1 MSAQEI
7 ASILGN
13 AKKVGGGYLASCP
26 VPSHGQGNGD
36 KNPSLSITMSDD
48 GNPLFK
54 CHGGCDQHTVFST
67 IKEMGLLP
75 ALPDRPDYLD
85 SIKPM
90 KPIPLIST
98 PVLEHE
104 WHYTDEEGI
113 SLFIKQRFKT
123 FDSKGKTYK
132 TLRVMPDGT
141 RVGKLGDCRIVPYK
155 LPDLQQA
162 TAAGRVVYITEGEKA
177 ADALGSLGVVATT
190 SHAGAGNWN
199 PELNQYFAGANVV
212 VVPDNDISGWQ
223 YAQKVVEALIPTA
236 KSVRVLDLNLSNPKE
251 DAYEWV
257 TKYEGDRQ
265 NLALMA
271 KACLVVTSLSDVQT
285 PQRLQETAET
295 PQESEEPPKSKFLV
309 ESWDSIKDEPVEWL
323 IQDILPKKAFCALFA
338 PPASWKSF
346 LALDMAEAIAT
357 GRDWMGCRIPQKGAV
372 LIIAGE
378 GHGGLGAR
386 VKACKIQNN
395 SPDGANLYVIRSQI
409 NLRSSPE
416 EFEALI
422 NSINDLIAQ
431 IDEPLQ
437 LVILDTLMRMSGG
450 NFNENSSEDMGA
462 VITQIGRIQ
471 SIFSCAIMV
480 IHHSGKDVTRGL
492 RGHSSL
498 LGAVDTELEIN
509 RLDSVINSADPSV
522 KGSGTITTTKQK
534 DGSDSIVIGFEVVL
548 IEVGTSDLGFET
560 ITSLAVRQ
568 NQDVAKSNPKGSKN
582 NNGSGNNQRI
592 ELDSLYKAIKAKGS
606 YRAVDG
612 SSRFGVSLD
621 DWKDEFWSMK
631 GCTEDDRTAFKKAW
645 LRARERLVAVNKV
658 TIGSNWVWLK
668 STIDFSTGD
677 KGDKDV
683 YIYSDK

>member
-7 ASILGN
+7 ASSLGN
-13 AKKVGGGYLASCP
+13 AKKVGNGYLASCP

-36 KNPSLSITMSDD
+36 KNPSLSISMSDD
-48 GNPLFK
+48 GNFLFK
-54 CHGGCDQHTVFST
+54 CHSGCDQHTVFST
-67 IKEMGLLP
+67 IKDMGLLP

-132 TLRVMPDGT
+132 TLRVMPDGS

-155 LPDLQQA
+155 LPELRQA

-190 SHAGAGNWN
+190 SHAGASGWN
-199 PELNQYFAGANVV
+199 DDLNQYFKDANVV
-212 VVPDNDISGWQ
+212 VVPDNDLVGWH
-223 YAQKVVEALIPTA
+223 YAQKVTEALIPFA

-257 TKYEGDRQ
+257 NRYDGSRTL
-265 NLALMA
+265 LAQIA
-271 KACLVVTSLSDVQT
+271 KACPVVEHSQWVQP
-285 PQRLQETAET
+285 PQRLLESPET
-295 PQESEEPPKSKFLV
+295 PQVEESPEKSRFLV

-323 IQDILPKKAFCALFA
+323 IESIIPKRAFVALFA

-346 LALDMAEAIAT
+346 IALDLAEAIAT
-357 GRDWMGCRIPQKGAV
+357 GREWMGYKIPKKGAV
-372 LIIAGE
+372 LFISGE
-378 GHGGLGAR
+378 GHGGMGAR

-395 SPDGANLYVIRSQI
+395 SPDGANLYVIRAQI
-409 NLRSSPE
+409 NIRSSQE
-416 EFEALI
+416 DFDALI
-422 NSINDLIAQ
+422 NAINELIAQ
-431 IDEPLQ
+431 IDEPLEII
-437 LVILDTLMRMSGG
+437 ILDTLMRMSGG
-450 NFNENSSEDMGA
+450 NFNENSSEDMGGF
-462 VITQIGRIQ
+462 ISQTGKLQQ
-471 SIFSCAIMV
+471 LYNCALMV
-480 IHHSGKDVTRGL
+480 IHHSGKHIKGL

-498 LGAVDTELEIN
+498 LGAVDTELEIT
-509 RLDSVINSADPSV
+509 RQDSVINSADPSV
-522 KGSGTITTTKQK
+522 IGNAILTVSKQK
-534 DGSDSIVIGFEVVL
+534 DGADSIVVGIEVVL
-548 IEVGTSDLGFET
+548 VEIGTSSLGFEIT
-560 ITSLAVRQ
+560 TSLAVRP
-568 NQDVAKSNPKGSKN
+568 NQDIAGSNPKGSKN
-582 NNGSGNNQRI
+582 NAGSGGNQRI

-606 YRAVDG
+606 YRVVDG
-612 SSRFGVSLD
+612 TSRFGVSLD

-631 GCTEDDRTAFKKAW
+631 GCTDDDKAAFKKAW

-658 TIGSNWVWLK
+658 VIGSGWVWLK
-668 STIDFSTGD
+668 PT
-677 KGDKDV
+677 
-683 YIYSDK
+683 SDI